1 MGREGNK
8 IFGNALFF
16 FFVFFFVE
24 NGFSIEK
31 YNKNR
36 IDNRNADNNIFFL
49 LQNENLLDTRN
60 YISDILLFVFKNI
73 YPLS

>member
-1 MGREGNK
+1 MWVEEEIKYLETRC
-8 IFGNALFF
+8 FF
-16 FFVFFFVE
+16 FFFLE

-36 IDNRNADNNIFFL
+36 NRNADNNIFFL
-49 LQNENLLDTRN
+49 LQNENLLDTCN

-73 YPLS
+73 YLLS